1 MENLLLSTD
10 GDISLYK
17 VDNEVYKNLD
27 DLVREFDNSKNTNC
41 FDETLFVEF
50 IKNKFGNES
59 IEFIKVVGE
68 CNAGNFNEEL
78 DRFEDL
84 IEEEY
89 KNTKKINF

>member
-17 VDNEVYKNLD
+17 VEKEVYEKLD
-27 DLVREFDNSKNTNC
+27 ELLKEFDKWKNTNC
-41 FDETLFVEF
+41 YDETLFVEF
-50 IKNKFGNES
+50 IKNKYGKDS
-59 IEFIKVVGE
+59 IEFVKVVGE
-68 CNAGNFNEEL
+68 CNAGDFNEEL

-89 KNTKKINF
+89 KDTKKINF

>member
-10 GDISLYK
+10 GDILLYK
-17 VDNEVYKNLD
+17 LKKEVYEKLD
-27 DLVREFDNSKNTNC
+27 DLVKEFDETKNTNC

>member
-50 IKNKFGNES
+50 IKKKFGNES

-68 CNAGNFNEEL
+68 CNAGDFNEEL
-78 DRFEDL
+78 DRFEDV
-84 IEEEY
+84 IEDEY